1 MQEKVEIQLNK
12 GMIRKEMLR
21 RPYIHVEQEDGSLS
35 YGGDQAWLSTAE
47 ERSFGCGLI
56 AAADILRYLRA
67 QAVEENMGR
76 ETDRETNRDTN
87 RDMDRDT
94 DREMGREMN
103 RDTARDMPRKISM
116 VTRQEYLEDIRILS
130 RDFRIRGPLGITG
143 FGLARR
149 MNRIFRREQ
158 LPFRSKWSIGRKR
171 LEKRLLEMLSE
182 DIPVLLSVGPG
193 FFHRKERLP
202 MYRPAEEQEGK
213 GKNRESGGPEGH
225 RDFTG
230 GFTKA
235 NSMHDHYV
243 TVTGYL
249 ETGGA
254 FPGRWLR
261 ISSWGGE
268 YYVNHEEYMEHVR
281 KYDNFLFSSLLYIRK
296 KNRGSE

>member
-67 QAVEENMGR
+67 QAAEENMGR
-76 ETDRETNRDTN
+76 ETDRET
-87 RDMDRDT
+87 
-94 DREMGREMN
+94 
-103 RDTARDMPRKISM
+103 PRRISSL
-116 VTRQEYLEDIRILS
+116 TRQEYLEDIRILS

-213 GKNRESGGPEGH
+213 GKKRESGGPEVH

-230 GFTKA
+230 GFTKV